1 MLKVVFTMN
10 KFLFTLLSIS
20 ILTLGLSEAAV
31 YKGQKVYVKKCRKC
45 HGGGQEVAASKKKKA
60 WKKLMKNKGQGL
72 ADIHMESKK
81 AKKSWKYFESKKYRK
96 RARHLKDF
104 LLEYAKD
111 SGNVPA
117 CN

>member
-1 MLKVVFTMN
+1 MKKIVFVSIIIA
-10 KFLFTLLSIS
+10 LFAVSS
-20 ILTLGLSEAAV
+20 DAAV

-45 HGGGQEVAASKKKKA
+45 HGGGQELAASKKQKEWIKM
-60 WKKLMKNKGQGL
+60 LKNKGAAL
-72 ADIHMESKK
+72 ADIHLANEK
-81 AKKSWKYFESKKYRK
+81 AKKSWKYFKKKKFRK

-104 LLEYAKD
+104 LVEYAKD

>member
-1 MLKVVFTMN
+1 MKKIVF
-10 KFLFTLLSIS
+10 IS
-20 ILTLGLSEAAV
+20 IIIALLAISSEAAV

-45 HGGGQEVAASKKKKA
+45 HGGGQELAASRKQKEWIKM
-60 WKKLMKNKGQGL
+60 LKNKGAGL
-72 ADIHMESKK
+72 ADLHLANKE
-81 AKKSWKYFESKKYRK
+81 AKKSWKYFKKKKYRK

-104 LLEYAKD
+104 LVEYAKD

>member
-1 MLKVVFTMN
+1 MKFSFALMFTF
-10 KFLFTLLSIS
+10 FLLAVPALD
-20 ILTLGLSEAAV
+20 AAV

-45 HGGGQEVAASKKKKA
+45 HGGGLKVAASKRMTE
-60 WKKLMKNKGQGL
+60 WKKLLNKKNKGIKL
-72 ADIHMESKK
+72 AQLHLDSKK
-81 AKKSWKYFESKKYRK
+81 AKKSWRYFDSKKYRK

-104 LLEYAKD
+104 MVEYAKD

>member
-1 MLKVVFTMN
+1 MKFSFALVFTF
-10 KFLFTLLSIS
+10 FLLMVPALV
-20 ILTLGLSEAAV
+20 AAV

-45 HGGGQEVAASKKKKA
+45 HGGGMQVAASERMKT
-60 WKKLMKNKGQGL
+60 WKKLLNRKNKGIKL
-72 ADIHMESKK
+72 AQIHLDNKK
-81 AKKSWKYFESKKYRK
+81 AKKSWRYFDSKKYRK

-104 LLEYAKD
+104 MVEYAKD

>member
-1 MLKVVFTMN
+1 MKFSITLIFTF
-10 KFLFTLLSIS
+10 FLLAVPALD
-20 ILTLGLSEAAV
+20 AAV

-45 HGGGQEVAASKKKKA
+45 HGGGLKVAASKRMRE
-60 WKKLMKNKGQGL
+60 WKKLLNRKNKGIKL
-72 ADIHMESKK
+72 AKLHLENKK
-81 AKKSWKYFESKKYRK
+81 AKKSWRYFNSKKYRK

-104 LLEYAKD
+104 MVEYAKD